1 MNRRRLPNPCP
12 DYFFALELTEEDR
25 KRTETYLQNAKR
37 AAERHA
43 AWSVEEF
50 LAALKTKITVRKV
63 MDEDLPRAAQL
74 TQKTNQF
81 NLTTRRYT
89 EQDLQGFRRSA
100 DLAVYIASVSDKFGD
115 NGKTFLAILKKATPD
130 TAEVDTFL
138 MSCRVMG
145 RFIEDQILDH
155 LVRELRQQ
163 NVAKLRLHFFPTKK
177 NMPARAMLDRLKGKI
192 VSQEENGNTT
202 WEYDLTQGSPVTQPA
217 YAELMPR

>member
-1 MNRRRLPNPCP
+1 MPEVTVPDFPADTTLLPAFLDQIYQ
-12 DYFFALELTEEDR
+12 DYFFALESTEEDR

-100 DLAVYIASVSDKFGD
+100 DSDSVH
-115 NGKTFLAILKKATPD
+115 
-130 TAEVDTFL
+130 
-138 MSCRVMG
+138 RVSV
-145 RFIEDQILDH
+145 RQIRRQREDVLGH
-155 LVRELRQQ
+155 
-163 NVAKLRLHFFPTKK
+163 P
-177 NMPARAMLDRLKGKI
+177 
-192 VSQEENGNTT
+192 EEGAP
-202 WEYDLTQGSPVTQPA
+202 GH
-217 YAELMPR
+217 R